1 MAMKTLSPKPAE
13 IKPLAYNCSS
23 SIEPLGYNIWGIN
36 FGEDYFVTT
45 VTSCAS
51 DVDRWIART
60 INVHRWRLHKLV
72 VGLDTEWCLPIET
85 NKHQKVAIIQLCVGQ
100 RCLVFQLCHKD
111 RMPQSLV
118 DFLENDKFTFVGKGI
133 ENDAN
138 KLYQDYGLNVART
151 MDVADMAAA
160 KYDDEELKRFGLK
173 RLVLKF
179 LHVEMEKSK
188 RITLSKW
195 DVNKLSKQQIRYAA
209 IDAFVSF
216 KLAIELKKEIIAVPK
231 PITFDAF
238 VSFKLDHE
246 LTKPGIY

>member
-1 MAMKTLSPKPAE
+1 MDDEQHISFLVILSPPSMAVEALTLSPKPAE
-13 IKPLAYNCSS
+13 IKPLAYNSSS
-23 SIEPLGYNIWGIN
+23 SIEPLGHNIWGIN

-45 VTSCAS
+45 VTSRAS

-60 INVHRWRLHKLV
+60 INVHRRRLHRLIV
-72 VGLDTEWCLPIET
+72 
-85 NKHQKVAIIQLCVGQ
+85 
-100 RCLVFQLCHKD
+100 
-111 RMPQSLV
+111 
-118 DFLENDKFTFVGKGI
+118 GI

-160 KYDDEELKRFGLK
+160 KYDDEELKTFGLK

-195 DVNKLSKQQIRYAA
+195 DVNNLSKQQIRYAA

-216 KLAIELKKEIIAVPK
+216 KLAIELKKEIIALPK
-231 PITFDAF
+231 PTTFDAF
-238 VSFKLDHE
+238 CCFQISS
-246 LTKPGIY
+246 

>member
-1 MAMKTLSPKPAE
+1 MAVEALTLSPKPAE
-13 IKPLAYNCSS
+13 IKPLAYNSSS
-23 SIEPLGYNIWGIN
+23 SIEPLGHNIWGIN

-45 VTSCAS
+45 VTSRAS

-60 INVHRWRLHKLV
+60 INVHRRRLHRL
-72 VGLDTEWCLPIET
+72 IT
-85 NKHQKVAIIQLCVGQ
+85 NKLQKVAIIQLC
-100 RCLVFQLCHKD
+100 LFHKD

-118 DFLENDKFTFVGKGI
+118 DFLDNDKFTFVG
-133 ENDAN
+133 
-138 KLYQDYGLNVART
+138 T

-160 KYDDEELKRFGLK
+160 KYDDEELKTFGLK

-195 DVNKLSKQQIRYAA
+195 DVNSLSKQQIRYAA

-216 KLAIELKKEIIAVPK
+216 KLAIELKEIIALPK
-231 PITFDAF
+231 PTTFDAF
-238 VSFKLDHE
+238 CCFQISS
-246 LTKPGIY
+246 